1 MSEIVTVSVAQGK
14 LRGREA
20 TTKSG
25 GTYYSFQGIPYAKPP
40 VGPLRFKVSL
50 KYFLRKKKDVP
61 QRLKNLLDLL

>member
-1 MSEIVTVSVAQGK
+1 MSDIVTVSVAQGK

-40 VGPLRFKVSL
+40 VGALRFKVSGS
-50 KYFLRKKKDVP
+50 YYSRV
-61 QRLKNLLDLL
+61 NNI